1 MSQIGK
7 WKKVPKESQKVLLED
22 VRSFGIKSPTEI
34 LWALLVSKDP
44 RIYFVIAKTRR
55 KKEPYDAIMLVGSG
69 RRKGEYVIERSPT
82 IAAAKRAGTNVT
94 KDLERKRKSQRR
106 NNPSREAVG
115 GLLLAGLFGY
125 AFLKKK

>member
-1 MSQIGK
+1 MSPIGE
-7 WKKVPKESQKVLLED
+7 WKKVPKEFQKGLLED
-22 VRSFGIKSPTEI
+22 VRSHGIKSPTKI

-44 RIYFVIAKTRR
+44 HIYFVIAETRR
-55 KKEPYDAIMLVGSG
+55 KKEPYDAIMIAGSG
-69 RRKGEYVIERSPT
+69 RMKGEYVIERSPT
-82 IAAAKRAGTNVT
+82 IAAAKRAGTNVA
-94 KDLERKRKSQRR
+94 KDVQRKRKSQRR